1 VKTLYLYRLADR
13 CISHDGYIQ
22 LGIFSHSIERHL
34 ELCPTINWVE
44 TYWLPDVFSFRYK
57 RANFQAHERVNAG
70 KPPTDNRSSWV

>member
-1 VKTLYLYRLADR
+1 MNTHYLYRLGDR

-44 TYWLPDVFSFRYK
+44 TYWLPDVFSNRYK
-57 RANFQAHERVNAG
+57 RATFQAHERKNAG